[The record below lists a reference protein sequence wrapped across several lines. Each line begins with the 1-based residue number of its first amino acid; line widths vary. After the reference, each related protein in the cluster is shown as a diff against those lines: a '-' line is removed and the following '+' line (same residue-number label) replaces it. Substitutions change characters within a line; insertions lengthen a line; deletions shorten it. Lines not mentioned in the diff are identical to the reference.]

1 MADCEFTAVT
11 LGPIYDTFQL
21 TSTPGGT
28 WCASYLFSWLAR
40 EIITNLVN
48 DDIPKKNFIAP
59 VFEVKE
65 DGTVFVPKGEDVAA
79 KGVGLFFDHIIVEG
93 DVIAEAK
100 AARDKAL
107 ATLADKIAKAI
118 GEYKKATEEWVRQYF
133 RIYIVKKNIPSNE
146 GVIAA
151 FGNVLSTLEYEPHY
165 ALQEDNNLLL
175 KLFEDTDDSRR
186 GGVRSRCLKHFPLV
200 TELSDRWMLYGDQAE
215 DNIRDIK
222 SIADPKAQGKPSWK
236 SEEYYCILNSDG
248 DSMGKFFADCAASDA
263 ARELSQKSLQYCIQ
277 AAEMVLKYKGVP
289 LYAGGDDLLAIV
301 PVTGFDPDHEEQEI
315 TVFELINKLNTRFNL
330 IFSEERQNNP
340 GKPSISVGLS
350 IQHIKSPLYE
360 GLNRAFDLLH
370 AAKNSSPRKNGLC
383 VDLQKHSGQSFRFT
397 VRVMSDA
404 TLTHNAKGDENTD
417 CMTLVKLNEMIK
429 YAREICRAKTAS
441 AAETTAAET
450 TAVETIAAET
460 TAAETT
466 APETTAD
473 STDNFSVFLSSAG
486 YTLETFA
493 PLFSIALSKFIEAG
507 CTGNSLKDFFCNM
520 FDNAGQKEYGAY
532 LKALREYCELS
543 VRKDV
548 ALIGTLIDDAAKDH
562 LVSADPSVAGAILA
576 ESMQAMKPDALE
588 EIIPFKLGTEECKQ
602 RQQDREQA
610 IKSICLHTTRHCSDS
625 IRVLRFMIERP
636 GKEALE

>member
-1 MADCEFTAVT
+1 MADYTAVT
-11 LGPIYDTFQL
+11 LGPIYETFRL

-40 EIITNLVN
+40 EIITNLVK
-48 DDIPKKNFIAP
+48 DDIPKEYFIAP

-65 DGTVFVPKGEDVAA
+65 DGTVYVPEGEDVTA

-100 AARDKAL
+100 AARDQAL
-107 ATLADKIAKAI
+107 ATLADKIAEAI
-118 GEYKKATEEWVRQYF
+118 GEDKNATEEWVRQYF
-133 RIYIVKKNIPSNE
+133 RIYIVKKNIPSNK

-175 KLFEDTDDSRR
+175 KLFENVDASGQVVARNE
-186 GGVRSRCLKHFPLV
+186 CLKLFSQNI
-200 TELSDRWMLYGDQAE
+200 SDDWMLKNPTA
-215 DNIRDIK
+215 NTKIRDIK
-222 SIADPKAQGKPSWK
+222 SIADPKAQGNPSWK

-248 DSMGKFFADCAASDA
+248 DSMGKFFAACTDSDA
-263 ARELSQKSLQYCIQ
+263 ARKLSQKSLQYCIK

-301 PVTGFDPDHEEQEI
+301 PVTGFDPNAETKEI
-315 TVFELINKLNTRFNL
+315 TVFDLINRLNTLFNSH
-330 IFSEERQNNP
+330 FSEERQNNP

-429 YAREICRAKTAS
+429 NAREICRAKTAS
-441 AAETTAAET
+441 AAG
-450 TAVETIAAET
+450 
-460 TAAETT
+460 
-466 APETTAD
+466 TTAD

-543 VRKDV
+543 VKKDV
-548 ALIGTLIDDAAKDH
+548 ALIETLIDDAAKDH
-562 LVSADPSVAGAILA
+562 PVSADLSVAGAILA

-588 EIIPFKLGTEECKQ
+588 EIIPLKLGTEEWEQ
-602 RQQDREQA
+602 RQKEREEA
-610 IKSICLHTTRHCSDS
+610 IKSICLNATRHCSDF

>member
-1 MADCEFTAVT
+1 MADYTAVT
-11 LGPIYDTFQL
+11 LGPIYDTFRL

-40 EIITNLVN
+40 EIITNLVK
-48 DDIPKKNFIAP
+48 DDIPKEYFIAP

-65 DGTVFVPKGEDVAA
+65 DGTVYVPEGEDVTA

-100 AARDKAL
+100 AARDQAL
-107 ATLADKIAKAI
+107 ATLADKIAEAI
-118 GEYKKATEEWVRQYF
+118 GEDKKATEEWVRQYF
-133 RIYIVKKNIPSNE
+133 RIYIVKKNIPSNK

-175 KLFEDTDDSRR
+175 KLFENVDASGQVVARNE
-186 GGVRSRCLKHFPLV
+186 CLKLFSQNI
-200 TELSDRWMLYGDQAE
+200 SDDWMLKNPTA
-215 DNIRDIK
+215 NTKIRDIK
-222 SIADPKAQGKPSWK
+222 SIADPKAQGNPSWK

-248 DSMGKFFADCAASDA
+248 DSMGKFFAACTDSDA
-263 ARELSQKSLQYCIQ
+263 ARKLSQKSLQYCIK

-301 PVTGFDPDHEEQEI
+301 PVTGFDPNAETKEI
-315 TVFELINKLNTRFNL
+315 TVFDLINRLNTLFNSH
-330 IFSEERQNNP
+330 FSEERQNNP

-429 YAREICRAKTAS
+429 NAREICRAKTAS
-441 AAETTAAET
+441 AAG
-450 TAVETIAAET
+450 
-460 TAAETT
+460 
-466 APETTAD
+466 TTAD

-543 VRKDV
+543 VKKDV
-548 ALIGTLIDDAAKDH
+548 ALIETLIDDAAKDH
-562 LVSADPSVAGAILA
+562 PVSADLSVAGAILA

-588 EIIPFKLGTEECKQ
+588 EIIPLKLGTEEWEQ
-602 RQQDREQA
+602 RQKEREEA
-610 IKSICLHTTRHCSDS
+610 IKSICLNATRHCSDF

>member
-40 EIITNLVN
+40 EIITNLVKGG
-48 DDIPKKNFIAP
+48 IPKKNFIAP

-107 ATLADKIAKAI
+107 ATLADKIAEAI
-118 GEYKKATEEWVRQYF
+118 GEDKKATEEWVRQYF
-133 RIYIVKKNIPSNE
+133 RIYIVKKNIPSNK

-222 SIADPKAQGKPSWK
+222 SIADPKAQGDPSWK

-441 AAETTAAET
+441 AAETTS
-450 TAVETIAAET
+450 AET

-507 CTGNSLKDFFCNM
+507 CNGNSLKDFFRNM

-543 VRKDV
+543 VKKDI

-562 LVSADPSVAGAILA
+562 LVSADHSVAGAILA

-588 EIIPFKLGTEECKQ
+588 EIIPLKLGTEEWEQ
-602 RQQDREQA
+602 RQKEREEA
-610 IKSICLHTTRHCSDS
+610 IKSICLNATRHCSDF

>member
-1 MADCEFTAVT
+1 
-11 LGPIYDTFQL
+11 
-21 TSTPGGT
+21 
-28 WCASYLFSWLAR
+28 
-40 EIITNLVN
+40 
-48 DDIPKKNFIAP
+48 
-59 VFEVKE
+59 
-65 DGTVFVPKGEDVAA
+65 
-79 KGVGLFFDHIIVEG
+79 
-93 DVIAEAK
+93 
-100 AARDKAL
+100 
-107 ATLADKIAKAI
+107 
-118 GEYKKATEEWVRQYF
+118 
-133 RIYIVKKNIPSNE
+133 
-146 GVIAA
+146 
-151 FGNVLSTLEYEPHY
+151 
-165 ALQEDNNLLL
+165 
-175 KLFEDTDDSRR
+175 
-186 GGVRSRCLKHFPLV
+186 
-200 TELSDRWMLYGDQAE
+200 
-215 DNIRDIK
+215 
-222 SIADPKAQGKPSWK
+222 
-236 SEEYYCILNSDG
+236 
-248 DSMGKFFADCAASDA
+248 
-263 ARELSQKSLQYCIQ
+263 
-277 AAEMVLKYKGVP
+277 MVLKYKGVP

-301 PVTGFDPDHEEQEI
+301 PVTGFDPNAETKEI
-315 TVFELINKLNTRFNL
+315 TVFDLINRLNTRFNL

-429 YAREICRAKTAS
+429 NAREICRAKTAS
-441 AAETTAAET
+441 AAETTAAG
-450 TAVETIAAET
+450 
-460 TAAETT
+460 
-466 APETTAD
+466 TTAD

-543 VRKDV
+543 VKKDV
-548 ALIGTLIDDAAKDH
+548 ALIETLIDDAAKDH
-562 LVSADPSVAGAILA
+562 PVSADLSVAGAILA

-588 EIIPFKLGTEECKQ
+588 EIIPLKLGTEEWEQ
-602 RQQDREQA
+602 RQKEREEA
-610 IKSICLHTTRHCSDS
+610 IKSICLNATRHCSDS

>member
-28 WCASYLFSWLAR
+28 WCASYLFSWLAK
-40 EIITNLVN
+40 EIITNLVKGG
-48 DDIPKKNFIAP
+48 IPKGDFIAP

-65 DGTVFVPKGEDVAA
+65 DGTVFVPGGEEVAA

-93 DVIAEAK
+93 DVIAEAT

-107 ATLADKIAKAI
+107 ATLADKIAEAI
-118 GEYKKATEEWVRQYF
+118 GEGKKATEEWVKQYF
-133 RIYIVKKNIPSNE
+133 RIYIVKKNIPLKK

-151 FGNVLSTLEYEPHY
+151 FGDVLSTLEYEPHY

-175 KLFEDTDDSRR
+175 KLFENVDASGQVVARNE
-186 GGVRSRCLKHFPLV
+186 CLKLFSQNI
-200 TELSDRWMLYGDQAE
+200 SDDWMLKNPTA
-215 DNIRDIK
+215 NTKIRDIK

-263 ARELSQKSLQYCIQ
+263 ARCIQ

-397 VRVMSDA
+397 VRVMSDSE
-404 TLTHNAKGDENTD
+404 LVGSVEGVEDKD
-417 CMTLVKLNEMIK
+417 CMTLIKLDKMIK
-429 YAREICRAKTAS
+429 NAREACRAEAPSAEGTA
-441 AAETTAAET
+441 
-450 TAVETIAAET
+450 
-460 TAAETT
+460 
-466 APETTAD
+466 
-473 STDNFSVFLSSAG
+473 TDATEDLSVFLSGAG
-486 YTLETFA
+486 YALEKFA
-493 PLFSIALSKFIEAG
+493 PLFAIALSQFMKAG
-507 CTGNSLKDFFCNM
+507 CTGNSLRDFFRNM
-520 FDNAGQKEYGAY
+520 YDNAGQEKYKSY
-532 LKALREYCELS
+532 LTSLCEYCELS
-543 VRKDV
+543 VKKDA
-548 ALIGTLIDDAAKDH
+548 ALIRTLLEDAAKSLPITADY
-562 LVSADPSVAGAILA
+562 SAA
-576 ESMQAMKPDALE
+576 E
-588 EIIPFKLGTEECKQ
+588 EILIQSVRYVTNQAEKRKELKEFILKILGYREDWERKQKDQAEELTE
-602 RQQDREQA
+602 A
-610 IKSICLHTTRHCSDS
+610 IMNTCLNTARHCSDS
-625 IRVLRFMIERP
+625 IRVLKFMTELP
-636 GKEALE
+636 GKGIRAK

>member
-1 MADCEFTAVT
+1 MADYTAVT
-11 LGPIYDTFQL
+11 LGPIYDTFRL

-40 EIITNLVN
+40 EIITNLVK
-48 DDIPKKNFIAP
+48 DDIPKEYFIAP

-65 DGTVFVPKGEDVAA
+65 DGTVYVPEGEDVTA

-100 AARDKAL
+100 AARDQAL
-107 ATLADKIAKAI
+107 ATLAEKIAEAI
-118 GEYKKATEEWVRQYF
+118 DKDKKATEEWVRQYF
-133 RIYIVKKNIPSNE
+133 RIYIVKKNIPSNK

-175 KLFEDTDDSRR
+175 KLFENVDASGQVVARNE
-186 GGVRSRCLKHFPLV
+186 CLKLFSQNI
-200 TELSDRWMLYGDQAE
+200 SDDWMLKNPTA
-215 DNIRDIK
+215 NTKIRDIK
-222 SIADPKAQGKPSWK
+222 SIADPKAQGNPSWK

-248 DSMGKFFADCAASDA
+248 DSMGKFFAACTDSDA
-263 ARELSQKSLQYCIQ
+263 ARKLSQKSLQYCIK

-301 PVTGFDPDHEEQEI
+301 PVTGFDPNAETKEI
-315 TVFELINKLNTRFNL
+315 TVFDLINRLNTLFNSH
-330 IFSEERQNNP
+330 FSEERQNNP

-429 YAREICRAKTAS
+429 NAREICRAKTAS
-441 AAETTAAET
+441 AAG
-450 TAVETIAAET
+450 
-460 TAAETT
+460 
-466 APETTAD
+466 TTAD

-543 VRKDV
+543 VKKDV
-548 ALIGTLIDDAAKDH
+548 ALIETLIDDAAKDH
-562 LVSADPSVAGAILA
+562 PVSADLSVAGAILA

-588 EIIPFKLGTEECKQ
+588 EIIPLKLGTEEWEQ
-602 RQQDREQA
+602 RQKEREEA
-610 IKSICLHTTRHCSDS
+610 IKSICLNATRHCSDF

>member
-11 LGPIYDTFQL
+11 LGPLYDTFQL

-28 WCASYLFSWLAR
+28 WCASYLFSWLAK
-40 EIITNLVN
+40 EIITNLVKGG
-48 DDIPKKNFIAP
+48 IPKGDFIAP

-65 DGTVFVPKGEDVAA
+65 DGTVFVPGGEEVAA

-93 DVIAEAK
+93 DVIAEAT
-100 AARDKAL
+100 AARDQAL
-107 ATLADKIAKAI
+107 ATLADKIAEAI
-118 GEYKKATEEWVRQYF
+118 GEGKKATEEWVRQYF
-133 RIYIVKKNIPSNE
+133 RIYIVKKNIPLKK

-151 FGNVLSTLEYEPHY
+151 FGDVLSTLEYEPHY

-175 KLFEDTDDSRR
+175 KLFENVDASGQVVARNE
-186 GGVRSRCLKHFPLV
+186 CLKLFSQNI
-200 TELSDRWMLYGDQAE
+200 SDDWMLKNPTA
-215 DNIRDIK
+215 NTKIRDIK
-222 SIADPKAQGKPSWK
+222 SIADPKAQGNPSWK

-248 DSMGKFFADCAASDA
+248 DSMGKFFAACTDSDA
-263 ARELSQKSLQYCIQ
+263 ARKLSQKSLQYCIK

-315 TVFELINKLNTRFNL
+315 TVFNLINKLNTRFNL

-429 YAREICRAKTAS
+429 NAREICRAKTAS

-450 TAVETIAAET
+450 TAAG
-460 TAAETT
+460 
-466 APETTAD
+466 TTAD

-507 CTGNSLKDFFCNM
+507 CTGNSLKDFFRNT

-543 VRKDV
+543 VKKDI
-548 ALIGTLIDDAAKDH
+548 ALLGTLIDDAAKDH
-562 LVSADPSVAGAILA
+562 LVSADHSVAGAILA

-602 RQQDREQA
+602 RQQDREEA

-625 IRVLRFMIERP
+625 IRVLRFMTERP

>member
-100 AARDKAL
+100 AARDQAL
-107 ATLADKIAKAI
+107 ATLAEKIAEAI
-118 GEYKKATEEWVRQYF
+118 DKDKKATEEWVRQYF

-175 KLFEDTDDSRR
+175 KLFENVDASGQVVARNE
-186 GGVRSRCLKHFPLV
+186 CLKLFSNNF
-200 TELSDRWMLYGDQAE
+200 SDNWMLK
-215 DNIRDIK
+215 NPTNNTKIRDIK
-222 SIADPKAQGKPSWK
+222 SIANPKTQGDSSRK
-236 SEEYYCILNSDG
+236 SEEFSCILNSDG

-301 PVTGFDPDHEEQEI
+301 PVTGFDPNAETKEI
-315 TVFELINKLNTRFNL
+315 TVFDLINRLNTRFNL

-429 YAREICRAKTAS
+429 NAREICRAKTAS
-441 AAETTAAET
+441 AAETTAAG
-450 TAVETIAAET
+450 
-460 TAAETT
+460 
-466 APETTAD
+466 TTAD

-543 VRKDV
+543 VKKDV
-548 ALIGTLIDDAAKDH
+548 ALIETLIDDAAKDH
-562 LVSADPSVAGAILA
+562 PVSADLSVAGAILA

-588 EIIPFKLGTEECKQ
+588 EIIPLKLGTEEWEQ
-602 RQQDREQA
+602 RQKEREEA
-610 IKSICLHTTRHCSDS
+610 IKSICLNATRHCSDF

>member
-40 EIITNLVN
+40 EIITNLVKGG
-48 DDIPKKNFIAP
+48 IPKKNFIAP

-65 DGTVFVPKGEDVAA
+65 DGTVYVPEGEDVTA

-93 DVIAEAK
+93 DVITGAT

-107 ATLADKIAKAI
+107 AALAEKIAEAI
-118 GEYKKATEEWVRQYF
+118 DKDKKATEEWVRQYF
-133 RIYIVKKNIPSNE
+133 RIYIVKKNIPSNK

-151 FGNVLSTLEYEPHY
+151 FGDVLSTLEYEPHY

-175 KLFEDTDDSRR
+175 KLFENVDASGQVVARNE
-186 GGVRSRCLKHFPLV
+186 CLKLFSNNF
-200 TELSDRWMLYGDQAE
+200 SDNWMLK
-215 DNIRDIK
+215 NPTNNTKIRDIK
-222 SIADPKAQGKPSWK
+222 SIANPKTQGDPSWK

-429 YAREICRAKTAS
+429 NAREICRAKTAS
-441 AAETTAAET
+441 AAETTAAG
-450 TAVETIAAET
+450 
-460 TAAETT
+460 
-466 APETTAD
+466 TTAD

-543 VRKDV
+543 VKKDV
-548 ALIGTLIDDAAKDH
+548 ALIETLIDDAAKDH
-562 LVSADPSVAGAILA
+562 PVSADLSVAGAILA

-588 EIIPFKLGTEECKQ
+588 EIIPLKLGTEEWEQ
-602 RQQDREQA
+602 RQKEREEA
-610 IKSICLHTTRHCSDS
+610 IKSICLNATRHCSDF

>member
-1 MADCEFTAVT
+1 MADYTAVT
-11 LGPIYDTFQL
+11 LGPIYDTFRL

-40 EIITNLVN
+40 EIITNLVK
-48 DDIPKKNFIAP
+48 DDIPKEYFIAP

-65 DGTVFVPKGEDVAA
+65 DGTVYVPEGEDVTA

-100 AARDKAL
+100 AARDQAL
-107 ATLADKIAKAI
+107 ATLADKIAEAI
-118 GEYKKATEEWVRQYF
+118 GEDKNATEEWVRQYF
-133 RIYIVKKNIPSNE
+133 RIYIVKKNIPSNK

-175 KLFEDTDDSRR
+175 KLFENVDASGQVVARNE
-186 GGVRSRCLKHFPLV
+186 CLKLFSQNI
-200 TELSDRWMLYGDQAE
+200 SDDWMLKNPTA
-215 DNIRDIK
+215 NTKIRDIK
-222 SIADPKAQGKPSWK
+222 SIADPKAQGNPSWK

-248 DSMGKFFADCAASDA
+248 DSMGKFFAACTDSDA
-263 ARELSQKSLQYCIQ
+263 ARKLSQKSLQYCIK

-301 PVTGFDPDHEEQEI
+301 PVTGFDPNAETKEI
-315 TVFELINKLNTRFNL
+315 TVFDLINRLNTLFNSH
-330 IFSEERQNNP
+330 FSEERQNNP

-429 YAREICRAKTAS
+429 NAREICRAKTAS
-441 AAETTAAET
+441 AAG
-450 TAVETIAAET
+450 
-460 TAAETT
+460 
-466 APETTAD
+466 TTAD

-543 VRKDV
+543 VKKDV
-548 ALIGTLIDDAAKDH
+548 ALIETLIDDAAKDH
-562 LVSADPSVAGAILA
+562 PVSADLSVAGAILA

-588 EIIPFKLGTEECKQ
+588 EIIPLKLGTEEWEQ
-602 RQQDREQA
+602 RQKEREEA
-610 IKSICLHTTRHCSDS
+610 IKSICLNATRHCSDF

>member
-100 AARDKAL
+100 AARDQAL
-107 ATLADKIAKAI
+107 ATLAEKIAEAI
-118 GEYKKATEEWVRQYF
+118 DKDKKATEEWVRQYF

-175 KLFEDTDDSRR
+175 KLFENVDASGQVVARNE
-186 GGVRSRCLKHFPLV
+186 CLKLFSNNF
-200 TELSDRWMLYGDQAE
+200 SDNWMLKNPTA
-215 DNIRDIK
+215 NTKIRDIK

-315 TVFELINKLNTRFNL
+315 TVFELINKLNTRFNF

-429 YAREICRAKTAS
+429 KNRVRGGN
-441 AAETTAAET
+441 
-450 TAVETIAAET
+450 
-460 TAAETT
+460 
-466 APETTAD
+466 D
-473 STDNFSVFLSSAG
+473 SGGNDSGGNDSGGNDSGGNDSGGNDSAG
-486 YTLETFA
+486 ND
-493 PLFSIALSKFIEAG
+493 S
-507 CTGNSLKDFFCNM
+507 
-520 FDNAGQKEYGAY
+520 GQHG
-532 LKALREYCELS
+532 
-543 VRKDV
+543 
-548 ALIGTLIDDAAKDH
+548 
-562 LVSADPSVAGAILA
+562 
-576 ESMQAMKPDALE
+576 
-588 EIIPFKLGTEECKQ
+588 
-602 RQQDREQA
+602 
-610 IKSICLHTTRHCSDS
+610 
-625 IRVLRFMIERP
+625 
-636 GKEALE
+636 

>member
-40 EIITNLVN
+40 EIITNLVKG
-48 DDIPKKNFIAP
+48 DIPKKNFIAP

-100 AARDKAL
+100 AARDQAL
-107 ATLADKIAKAI
+107 ATLAEKIAEAI
-118 GEYKKATEEWVRQYF
+118 DKDKKATEEWVRQYF

-175 KLFEDTDDSRR
+175 KLFENVDASGQVVARNE
-186 GGVRSRCLKHFPLV
+186 CLKLFSNNF
-200 TELSDRWMLYGDQAE
+200 SDNWMLK
-215 DNIRDIK
+215 NPTNNTKIRDIK
-222 SIADPKAQGKPSWK
+222 SIANPKTQGDPSWK

-450 TAVETIAAET
+450 TA
-460 TAAETT
+460 
-466 APETTAD
+466 PETTAD

-507 CTGNSLKDFFCNM
+507 CNGNSLKDFFRNM

-543 VRKDV
+543 VKKDV
-548 ALIGTLIDDAAKDH
+548 ALIETLIDDAAKDH
-562 LVSADPSVAGAILA
+562 PVSADLSVAGAILA

-588 EIIPFKLGTEECKQ
+588 EIIPLKLGTEEWEQ
-602 RQQDREQA
+602 RQKEREEA
-610 IKSICLHTTRHCSDS
+610 IKSICLNATRHCSDS

>member
-11 LGPIYDTFQL
+11 LGPLYDTFQL

-93 DVIAEAK
+93 DVIAEAT

-107 ATLADKIAKAI
+107 ATLADKIAEAI
-118 GEYKKATEEWVRQYF
+118 GEDKKATEEWVRQYF
-133 RIYIVKKNIPSNE
+133 RIYIVKKNIPLKK

-151 FGNVLSTLEYEPHY
+151 FGDVLSTLEYEPHY

-175 KLFEDTDDSRR
+175 KLFENVDASGQVVARNE
-186 GGVRSRCLKHFPLV
+186 CLKLFSQNI
-200 TELSDRWMLYGDQAE
+200 SDDWMLKNPTA
-215 DNIRDIK
+215 NTKIRDIK

-397 VRVMSDA
+397 VRVMSDSE
-404 TLTHNAKGDENTD
+404 LVGSVEGVEDKD
-417 CMTLVKLNEMIK
+417 CMTLIKLDKMIK
-429 YAREICRAKTAS
+429 NAREACRAEAPSAEGTA
-441 AAETTAAET
+441 
-450 TAVETIAAET
+450 
-460 TAAETT
+460 
-466 APETTAD
+466 
-473 STDNFSVFLSSAG
+473 TDATEDLSVFLSGAG
-486 YTLETFA
+486 YALEKFA
-493 PLFSIALSKFIEAG
+493 PLFAIALSQFMKAG
-507 CTGNSLKDFFCNM
+507 CTGNSLRDFFRNM
-520 FDNAGQKEYGAY
+520 YDNAGQEKYKSY
-532 LKALREYCELS
+532 LTSLCEYCELS
-543 VRKDV
+543 VKKDA
-548 ALIGTLIDDAAKDH
+548 ALIRTLLEDAAKSLPITADY
-562 LVSADPSVAGAILA
+562 SAA
-576 ESMQAMKPDALE
+576 E
-588 EIIPFKLGTEECKQ
+588 EILIQSVRYVTNQAEKRKELKEFILKILGYREDWERKQKDQAEELTE
-602 RQQDREQA
+602 A
-610 IKSICLHTTRHCSDS
+610 IMNTCLNTARHCSDS
-625 IRVLRFMIERP
+625 IRVLKFMTELP
-636 GKEALE
+636 GKGIRAK

>member
-100 AARDKAL
+100 AARDQAL
-107 ATLADKIAKAI
+107 ATLAEKIAEAI
-118 GEYKKATEEWVRQYF
+118 DKDKKATEEWVRQYF

-175 KLFEDTDDSRR
+175 KLFENVDASGQVVARNE
-186 GGVRSRCLKHFPLV
+186 CLKLFSNNF
-200 TELSDRWMLYGDQAE
+200 SDNWMLK
-215 DNIRDIK
+215 NPTNNTKIRDIK
-222 SIADPKAQGKPSWK
+222 SIANPKTQGDPSWK

-429 YAREICRAKTAS
+429 NAREICRAKTAS
-441 AAETTAAET
+441 AAETTAAG
-450 TAVETIAAET
+450 
-460 TAAETT
+460 
-466 APETTAD
+466 TTAD

-548 ALIGTLIDDAAKDH
+548 ALIGTLIDDAKKD
-562 LVSADPSVAGAILA
+562 LPITADHSVARALLA
-576 ESMQAMKPDALE
+576 ESMQAMDSDALE
-588 EIIPFKLGTEECKQ
+588 EYILIKLGTEKCEQKQ
-602 RQQDREQA
+602 KDQAKDWAKA
-610 IKSICLHTTRHCSDS
+610 IKSICLNATRHCSDS

>member
-1 MADCEFTAVT
+1 MADYTAVT
-11 LGPIYDTFQL
+11 LGPIYDTFRL

-40 EIITNLVN
+40 EIITNLVK
-48 DDIPKKNFIAP
+48 DDIPKEYFIAP

-65 DGTVFVPKGEDVAA
+65 DGTVYVPEGEDVTA

-100 AARDKAL
+100 AARDQAL
-107 ATLADKIAKAI
+107 ATLADKIAEAI
-118 GEYKKATEEWVRQYF
+118 SEDKKATEEWVRQYF
-133 RIYIVKKNIPSNE
+133 RIYIVKKNIPSNK

-429 YAREICRAKTAS
+429 NAREICRAKTAS
-441 AAETTAAET
+441 AAETTAAG
-450 TAVETIAAET
+450 
-460 TAAETT
+460 
-466 APETTAD
+466 TTAD

-507 CTGNSLKDFFCNM
+507 CTGNSLKDFFRNT

-532 LKALREYCELS
+532 LKSLREYCELS
-543 VRKDV
+543 VKKDI

-562 LVSADPSVAGAILA
+562 LVSADHSVAGAILA

-588 EIIPFKLGTEECKQ
+588 EIILLKLGTEKCEQKQ
-602 RQQDREQA
+602 KDQAKDWAKA

-625 IRVLRFMIERP
+625 IRVLKFMTERP
-636 GKEALE
+636 GKEERSI

>member
-40 EIITNLVN
+40 EIITNLVKGG
-48 DDIPKKNFIAP
+48 IPKKNFIAP

-100 AARDKAL
+100 AARDQAL
-107 ATLADKIAKAI
+107 ATLADKIAEAI
-118 GEYKKATEEWVRQYF
+118 GEDKKATEEWVRQYF

-175 KLFEDTDDSRR
+175 KLFENVDASGQVVARNE
-186 GGVRSRCLKHFPLV
+186 CLKLFSNNF
-200 TELSDRWMLYGDQAE
+200 SDNWMLK
-215 DNIRDIK
+215 NPTNNTKIRDIK
-222 SIADPKAQGKPSWK
+222 SIANPKTQGDPSWK

-417 CMTLVKLNEMIK
+417 CMTLV
-429 YAREICRAKTAS
+429 
-441 AAETTAAET
+441 
-450 TAVETIAAET
+450 
-460 TAAETT
+460 
-466 APETTAD
+466 
-473 STDNFSVFLSSAG
+473 NFSVFLSSAG

-543 VRKDV
+543 VKKDV
-548 ALIGTLIDDAAKDH
+548 ALIETLIDDAAKDH
-562 LVSADPSVAGAILA
+562 PVSADLSVAGAILA

-588 EIIPFKLGTEECKQ
+588 EIIPLKLGTEEWEQ
-602 RQQDREQA
+602 RQKEREEA
-610 IKSICLHTTRHCSDS
+610 IKSICLNATRHCSDF

>member
-11 LGPIYDTFQL
+11 LGPLYDTFQL

-28 WCASYLFSWLAR
+28 WCASYLFSWLAK
-40 EIITNLVN
+40 EIITNLVKGG
-48 DDIPKKNFIAP
+48 IPKGDFIAP

-65 DGTVFVPKGEDVAA
+65 DGTVFVPGGEEVAA

-93 DVIAEAK
+93 DVIAEAT

-107 ATLADKIAKAI
+107 ATLADKIAEAI
-118 GEYKKATEEWVRQYF
+118 GEDKKATEEWVRQYF

-186 GGVRSRCLKHFPLV
+186 GGVKSRCLKHFPLV

-450 TAVETIAAET
+450 TA
-460 TAAETT
+460 
-466 APETTAD
+466 PETTAD

-532 LKALREYCELS
+532 LDALREYCELS
-543 VRKDV
+543 VKKDV
-548 ALIGTLIDDAAKDH
+548 ALIETLIDDAAKDH
-562 LVSADPSVAGAILA
+562 PVSADLSVAGAILA

-588 EIIPFKLGTEECKQ
+588 EIIPLKLGTEEWEQ
-602 RQQDREQA
+602 RQKEREEA
-610 IKSICLHTTRHCSDS
+610 IKSICLNATRHCSDS

>member
-48 DDIPKKNFIAP
+48 DDIPKEKFIAP

-65 DGTVFVPKGEDVAA
+65 NGTVYVPEGEDVAA

-100 AARDKAL
+100 AARDQAL
-107 ATLADKIAKAI
+107 ATLADKIAEAI
-118 GEYKKATEEWVRQYF
+118 GEDKKATEKWVRQYF

-186 GGVRSRCLKHFPLV
+186 GGVKSRCLKLFPLV

-222 SIADPKAQGKPSWK
+222 SIANPKTQGDPSWK

-248 DSMGKFFADCAASDA
+248 DSMGKFFAACTDSDK
-263 ARELSQKSLQYCIQ
+263 ARKLSQKSLQYCIK

-301 PVTGFDPDHEEQEI
+301 PVTGFDPAPDDATNATKEI
-315 TVFELINKLNTRFNL
+315 TVFDLINKLNTLFNL
-330 IFSEERQNNP
+330 IFSDERQNNP

-429 YAREICRAKTAS
+429 NAREICRAKTAS
-441 AAETTAAET
+441 AAETTAAG
-450 TAVETIAAET
+450 
-460 TAAETT
+460 
-466 APETTAD
+466 TTAD

-543 VRKDV
+543 VKKDV
-548 ALIGTLIDDAAKDH
+548 ALIETLIDDAAKDH
-562 LVSADPSVAGAILA
+562 PVSADLSVAGAILA

-588 EIIPFKLGTEECKQ
+588 EIIPLKLGTEKCEQKQ
-602 RQQDREQA
+602 KDQAKDLAKA
-610 IKSICLHTTRHCSDS
+610 IKSICLNATRHCSDS

>member
-100 AARDKAL
+100 AARDQAL
-107 ATLADKIAKAI
+107 ATLAEKIAEAI
-118 GEYKKATEEWVRQYF
+118 DKDKKATEEWVRQYF

-175 KLFEDTDDSRR
+175 KLFENVDASGQVVARNE
-186 GGVRSRCLKHFPLV
+186 CLKLFSNNF
-200 TELSDRWMLYGDQAE
+200 SDNWMLK
-215 DNIRDIK
+215 NPTNNTKIRDIK
-222 SIADPKAQGKPSWK
+222 SIANPKTQGDPSWK

-248 DSMGKFFADCAASDA
+248 DSMGKFFAACTDSDK
-263 ARELSQKSLQYCIQ
+263 ARKLSQKSLQYCIK

-301 PVTGFDPDHEEQEI
+301 PVTGFDPAPDDATNATKEI
-315 TVFELINKLNTRFNL
+315 TVFDLINKLNTLFNL
-330 IFSEERQNNP
+330 IFSDERQNNP

-404 TLTHNAKGDENTD
+404 TLTDNAKDDKNTG

-441 AAETTAAET
+441 AAGTTAAG
-450 TAVETIAAET
+450 
-460 TAAETT
+460 
-466 APETTAD
+466 TTAD

-543 VRKDV
+543 VKKDI

-562 LVSADPSVAGAILA
+562 LVSADHSVAGAILA

-588 EIIPFKLGTEECKQ
+588 EIIPLKLGTEEWEQ
-602 RQQDREQA
+602 RQKEREEA
-610 IKSICLHTTRHCSDS
+610 IKSICLNATRHCSDF